1 MRPRA
6 HRVIPSLL
14 VMAAT
19 AVPFATAAEILN
31 HAEVGANASIGG
43 NVASSTEGTAGNVPA
58 TGSASTSAAQ
68 TAAPT
73 TGTQSGTTTSA
84 GDTPQTYV
92 GAAEWNRYGTVQ
104 ATIIVAGSKITGV
117 TISAPG
123 DNPRSAYINGVAVPI
138 LQSETL
144 QAQSANVDMVSGAT
158 YTSESYLQSL
168 QSALV
173 EAHLA

>member
-19 AVPFATAAEILN
+19 AGPFATAAEILSN
-31 HAEVGANASIGG
+31 AQVGANASAGSNI
-43 NVASSTEGTAGNVPA
+43 ASSTAGTAGNTPA
-58 TGSASTSAAQ
+58 TGSSSTTATQ
-68 TAAPT
+68 TAA
-73 TGTQSGTTTSA
+73 GA
-84 GDTPQTYV
+84 TPQSYV
-92 GAAEWNRYGTVQ
+92 GTAEWNRYGTVQ
-104 ATIIVAGSKITGV
+104 ATIVVAGSKITGV

-123 DNPRSAYINGVAVPI
+123 DNPRSANINGVAVPI